1 MAMQELTEEAA
12 HGIDVVGLVSK
23 EPTWKELII
32 ELVDKN
38 KLNPWE
44 IDIVQ
49 IVDNYMDAVRGMK
62 SWSQTD
68 YKERVKIFRKA
79 AELFSTH
86 KFRVAAILSIEN
98 GKTRYESIG
107 EVDEAIDFLNY
118 YCTGCGACLPVYVYD
133 T

>member
-1 MAMQELTEEAA
+1 MAMQELIEETAN
-12 HGIDVVGLVSK
+12 GIDVVGLVSK

-62 SWSQTD
+62 SLD
-68 YKERVKIFRKA
+68 LKV
-79 AELFSTH
+79 
-86 KFRVAAILSIEN
+86 
-98 GKTRYESIG
+98 
-107 EVDEAIDFLNY
+107 
-118 YCTGCGACLPVYVYD
+118 
-133 T
+133 